1 MSARMLSPQEATREL
16 FDVSV
21 TERVGFRS
29 CRRRWWL
36 ETIENLA
43 PRMPIW
49 ALEFGTGMH
58 SALEVYYNTRSIKKA
73 HAALDKW
80 YKKEEKRS
88 SENELQGLPG
98 ADELLQEL
106 WELKKL
112 GHVMLDNYV
121 LYEKVAKIGLGK
133 VLAVEGKF
141 KKGVKFKN
149 KPPKGYPSDAKVE
162 LHPSGRLLVPIVD
175 PESKKPFVQEIGDT
189 LKYMGGKVYL
199 TGKID
204 LLTERKTP
212 KKGIWVIDHK
222 TAAQAHQ
229 EDGLEFDDQVT
240 GYCYVVWRWTGVIPR
255 GVVYNDLIKQA
266 PKEPRL
272 IKEGKELS
280 TAKDQLTTPDMYR
293 EALLEFGHM
302 QKKGGEIFSEK
313 HAECLDA
320 LLARGWDP
328 FFRRFEPV
336 RNEHQLLE
344 FERRLA
350 EEYWDMT
357 ETREYPQS
365 KAYPN
370 PMVINCRGCSMK
382 RICLAMEDGSD
393 AQGIIDVEYIVG
405 RDRKAVEA

>member
-1 MSARMLSPQEATREL
+1 MTATLTPQEATNNL
-16 FDVSV
+16 WDVSV
-21 TERVGFRS
+21 TERIGFRT

-43 PRMPIW
+43 PRMPVW

-58 SALEVYYNTRSIKKA
+58 SALEEFYNTRSMKKA
-73 HAALDKW
+73 HKVLEKW
-80 YKKEEKRS
+80 YVKEEKRA

-106 WELKKL
+106 WELKEL
-112 GHVMLDNYV
+112 GHEMLDNYV
-121 LYEKVAKIGLGK
+121 KYEKQAKIQLGK

-149 KPPKGYPSDAKVE
+149 KPPKGYPKEAAVE

-175 PESKKPFVQEIGDT
+175 PESKKPFIQVPENGE
-189 LKYMGGKVYL
+189 KYMGGKVYL

-204 LLTERKTP
+204 LLTERATP
-212 KKGIWVIDHK
+212 KKGIWVVDHK

-229 EDGLEFDDQVT
+229 DDGLEFDDQVT
-240 GYCYVVWRWTGVIPR
+240 GYCYIVWRWTGVIPR
-255 GVVYNDLIKQA
+255 GVVYNDLIKQV
-266 PKEPRL
+266 PKGPRVVRD
-272 IKEGKELS
+272 GKALS
-280 TAKDQLTTPDMYR
+280 YAKDQLTTADQYR

-302 QKKGGEIFSEK
+302 QKKGGEIYSEK
-313 HAECLDA
+313 HAECLEA
-320 LLARGWDP
+320 LLVRGWDP

-336 RNEHQLLE
+336 RNEEQLLS

-350 EEYWDMT
+350 EEHWDMA
-357 ETREYPQS
+357 EARENPLS
-365 KAYPN
+365 KVYPN
-370 PMVINCRGCSMK
+370 PMVMNCRGCSMK
-382 RICLAMEDGSD
+382 RVCLAMEDGSD

>member
-1 MSARMLSPQEATREL
+1 MSVQTLTPQEATNVL
-16 FDVSV
+16 LDVSV

-58 SALEVYYNTRSIKKA
+58 SALEEFYNTRSIKKA
-73 HAALDKW
+73 HKALDKW
-80 YKKEEKRS
+80 YVKEEKRAQ
-88 SENELQGLPG
+88 ENELQGLPG
-98 ADELLQEL
+98 AEELLQEL
-106 WELKKL
+106 WELKEL
-112 GHVMLDNYV
+112 GHQMLDNYV
-121 LYEKVAKIGLGK
+121 KYEKQAKISLGK
-133 VLAVEGKF
+133 ILAVEGKF

-149 KPPKGYPSDAKVE
+149 KPPKGYPAEAMVE
-162 LHPSGRLLVPIVD
+162 RHPSGRLLVPIVD
-175 PESKKPFVQEIGDT
+175 PVTKEPFVPRHAGS
-189 LKYMGGKVYL
+189 YMGGAVYL

-204 LLTERKTP
+204 LLTERATP
-212 KKGIWVIDHK
+212 KKGIWVVDHK

-240 GYCYVVWRWTGVIPR
+240 GYCYIVWRWTGVIPR
-255 GVVYNDLIKQA
+255 GVVYNDLIKQV

-272 IKEGKELS
+272 VREGTKLS
-280 TAKDQLTTPDMYR
+280 TAKDQLTTADQYR

-320 LLARGWDP
+320 LLTRGWDP
-328 FFRRFEPV
+328 FFRRFEPI

-350 EEYWDMT
+350 EEYWDMVACK
-357 ETREYPQS
+357 EDPL
-365 KAYPN
+365 KHVYPN
-370 PMVINCRGCSMK
+370 PMVLNCRGCSMK
-382 RICLAMEDGSD
+382 RVCLAMEDGSD
-393 AQGIIDVEYIVG
+393 AQGLIDVEYIVG
-405 RDRKAVEA
+405 RDRKALNG

>member
-1 MSARMLSPQEATREL
+1 MSVKMLSPQEATHEL

-21 TERVGFRS
+21 TERVGFRT

-58 SALEVYYNTRSIKKA
+58 SALEEYYNTRSIKKA
-73 HAALDKW
+73 HKVLDKW
-80 YKKEEKRS
+80 YKKEEKRA
-88 SENELQGLPG
+88 SENELRGLPG

-106 WELKKL
+106 WELREL
-112 GHVMLDNYV
+112 GHIMLDNYV
-121 LYEKVAKIGLGK
+121 KYEKTAKVQLGK
-133 VLAVEGKF
+133 ILAVEGKF

-149 KPPKGYPSDAKVE
+149 KVPEGYPAAAKVE
-162 LHPSGRLLVPIVD
+162 LHPSGRLLVPIVN
-175 PESKKPFVQEIGDT
+175 PESKEPFIQMVDGS
-189 LKYMGGKVYL
+189 KYMGGKVYL

-204 LLTERKTP
+204 LLTERETP
-212 KKGIWVIDHK
+212 KKGIWVVDHK
-222 TAAQAHQ
+222 TATQAHQ

-272 IKEGKELS
+272 IRDGQELS
-280 TAKDQLTTPDMYR
+280 TAKDQLTTPDQYR

-302 QKKGGEIFSEK
+302 QKRGGEIYSEK

-320 LLARGWDP
+320 LLTRGWDP

-336 RNEHQLLE
+336 RNEEQLLA

-350 EEYWDMT
+350 EEYWDML
-357 ETREYPQS
+357 ES
-365 KAYPN
+365 KENPIAKVYPN
-370 PMVINCRGCSMK
+370 PMVMNCRGCSVK

-393 AQGIIDVEYIVG
+393 AEGIIDTEFIVG
-405 RDRKAVEA
+405 RDRKAVDA